1 MPFAPQV
8 PQRFAGRAY
17 KIAEQIRTGTQ
28 VTAENLAERFNVSKR
43 TIYRDL
49 DLLRKSGISVQYDN
63 LTDSYCIIEE
73 RIQPG
78 KGEFQINRR
87 CTLQHL
93 RDLVLA
99 TRCSPWMNI
108 EGIHSGIETIIEM
121 FLDKLDLTQRQ
132 SIRKLYQACEYETH
146 SPRNSTLERDL
157 LRALADSVM
166 NGETLEILIVDNLIS
181 RNSDIDIDNWE
192 DYALW
197 LRFDVHNIYVH
208 EATWYFSGYC
218 HDHQEH
224 RSYAL
229 NNVMN
234 AALASKQPARSALG

>member
-1 MPFAPQV
+1 MPMAPQLTH
-8 PQRFAGRAY
+8 RFAGRAY
-17 KIAEQIRTGTQ
+17 KIAEQIRNGTQ
-28 VTAENLAERFNVSKR
+28 VTAENLAETFNVSKR

-49 DLLRKSGISVQYDN
+49 DLLRKSGILVQYDN
-63 LTDSYCIIEE
+63 LTDSYCIMEE
-73 RIQPG
+73 KSRSE
-78 KGEFQINRR
+78 KGTFQINRP

-108 EGIHSGIETIIEM
+108 EGVHPGLETVIEM

-132 SIRKLYQACEYETH
+132 AIRKLYQACEYETH

-166 NGETLEILIVDNLIS
+166 NGKTLEILIVDNLIRS
-181 RNSDIDIDNWE
+181 NADIDIDNWE

-218 HDHQEH
+218 HEHHEH

-234 AALASKQPARSALG
+234 AALASKQPTISSLD